1 MREETPAVRDTLNLA
16 AVREETLTQK
26 NLCRRNYYRRHLRP
40 PNAKKAAEG
49 KRFLQLHVPSE
60 PSFPVPLKVYRRDAA
75 DENQFGELGSEHH

>member
-40 PNAKKAAEG
+40 
-49 KRFLQLHVPSE
+49 LPSE